1 MLGLPRPTPLIW
13 KFADQKVNGFGPA
26 HIEKLH
32 FKGIFGCIF
41 RQSLMKYG
49 GNKSIKENSL
59 RPWVLIPEDNR
70 HSTVTRKIPLFSV
83 EPVTISDTH
92 Y

>member
-32 FKGIFGCIF
+32 FDIFFI
-41 RQSLMKYG
+41 LIYMKT
-49 GNKSIKENSL
+49 SFLFTIKDRSAIYL
-59 RPWVLIPEDNR
+59 VKKL
-70 HSTVTRKIPLFSV
+70 K
-83 EPVTISDTH
+83 
-92 Y
+92 